1 MKTVKTTGIVAAFR
15 SVALAV
21 IGCVAPLAVNAVV
34 PYQDIT
40 KFIREAGSGSY
51 SVTLGEGAKQNASY
65 PAANAFDG
73 VTASG
78 DANRVLLAKDHG
90 EPMQFIYTIS
100 DSVYPGY
107 GFTVCSMTLFRL
119 RGSDDTTDRN
129 RSPKAFTLEALDGT
143 EWKTLL
149 SVDSQ
154 TWGSSTYAKSYDI
167 PVANKGDYRS
177 FRFTITENND
187 QWWGGVQ
194 EIVFDGIVTPNL
206 VWNGMAG
213 ASWNATDANWI
224 DGMGA
229 ATNWI
234 PGAKATFGARGS
246 AAVIVEGTN
255 EVSGIE
261 FSVANSCIISGGA
274 LAIASPGGIKAG
286 KDDVIASE
294 FVDATPVSVLSD
306 NEHLP
311 ADPSDKNKG
320 AWTLLWRNRKL
331 SEITG
336 FSDATIDQ
344 NGTLRA
350 ASAQQYVN
358 NGDTASVQFQYLI
371 SGGALLGVK
380 VLLEQNGS
388 DVWGRI
394 AYSKY
399 SYANPH
405 PLGDDLDIDK
415 SDVYFITVRDMVVS
429 TSGYGLYG
437 VTPIGG
443 EITSLPLRV
452 SVGDGTECV
461 SQPSD
466 RYLPKNATNTK
477 TGDAV
482 LRFPGYRLE
491 DLVGIASSDL
501 MYTDKMRPA
510 SIHYF
515 TDNVT
520 NVTVQVQGN
529 TSDNGGGA
537 QLSVKV
543 EFTDGEGGVYA
554 RAVYAK
560 YDWSNNKVH
569 DFDITWEG
577 EMDIYDETHTGSGG
591 AYGVKNLVAVFC
603 GHRVTFGAPT
613 VVLDREITGDGTV
626 RFAPL
631 SGSQMVTV
639 PVARTL
645 DKVAFGGAT
654 TFSFATGAS
663 LSVVSAEIE
672 DAAAVNVLGVNL
684 LRVGSSK
691 GLTRDECAHFTVNGS
706 AAAQNDQGWIVQKPG
721 MLIVVQ

>member
-1 MKTVKTTGIVAAFR
+1 
-15 SVALAV
+15 
-21 IGCVAPLAVNAVV
+21 
-34 PYQDIT
+34 
-40 KFIREAGSGSY
+40 
-51 SVTLGEGAKQNASY
+51 
-65 PAANAFDG
+65 
-73 VTASG
+73 
-78 DANRVLLAKDHG
+78 
-90 EPMQFIYTIS
+90 MQIIYTIS
-100 DSVYPGY
+100 DSALPRYDLR
-107 GFTVCSMTLFRL
+107 VCSLTVYRL
-119 RGSDDTTDRN
+119 TNDSALE

-143 EWKTLL
+143 EWKMLVE
-149 SVDSQ
+149 VDSQ
-154 TWGSSTYAKSYDI
+154 TWDWDTFSKSYEI
-167 PVANKGDYRS
+167 PQANRGNYRS
-177 FRFTITENND
+177 YRFTITD
-187 QWWGGVQ
+187 CLDIYWSGVQ
-194 EIVFDGIVTPNL
+194 EITFNGIVTPSL
-206 VWNGMAG
+206 RWNGAAG
-213 ASWNATDANWI
+213 ARWNATDANWL
-224 DGMGA
+224 DGNGA
-229 ATNWI
+229 ATSWI
-234 PGAKATFGARGS
+234 PGAKAAFGESES
-246 AAVIVEGTN
+246 ANVTVEGTN
-255 EVSGIE
+255 EVSGIA
-261 FSVANSCIISGGA
+261 FSAANLCSVSGGT
-274 LAIASPGGIKAG
+274 LAIVSPGEIKAG
-286 KDDVIASE
+286 NSGVIVSE
-294 FVDATPVSVLSD
+294 FVDATPVAVLSGS
-306 NEHLP
+306 ERLP

-331 SEITG
+331 SAITG
-336 FSDATIDQ
+336 FADATIDQ
-344 NGTLRA
+344 NGTLRT
-350 ASAQQYVN
+350 ASAQQYIN

-371 SGGALLGVK
+371 PGGALLGVK

-399 SYANPH
+399 SYANPRS
-405 PLGDDLDIDK
+405 LGDDLDVKK
-415 SDVYFITVRDMVVS
+415 SDVYYITVRDMVVS
-429 TSGYGLYG
+429 TEGYGLYG

-443 EITSLPLRV
+443 EITSAPLRV

-466 RYLPKNATNTK
+466 RYLPKNAMNTK

-577 EMDIYDETHTGSGG
+577 EMDIYDETHTGNGG
-591 AYGVKNLVAVFC
+591 AYGVKNLVAVFR
-603 GHRVTFGAPT
+603 GHRVTFGAPAFAF
-613 VVLDREITGDGTV
+613 DREITGDGTV
-626 RFAPL
+626 RFAPI
-631 SGSQMVTV
+631 SGSQTVTV

-663 LSVVSAEIE
+663 LSVGTAEIE
-672 DAAAVNVLGVNL
+672 DAAAVNVSGANL
-684 LRVGSSK
+684 LRIGTTKS
-691 GLTRDECAHFTVNGS
+691 LTQDERARFTVNGS
-706 AAAQNDQGWIVQKPG
+706 EATQDNSGWIVQKPG
-721 MLIVVQ
+721 MLIVIQ